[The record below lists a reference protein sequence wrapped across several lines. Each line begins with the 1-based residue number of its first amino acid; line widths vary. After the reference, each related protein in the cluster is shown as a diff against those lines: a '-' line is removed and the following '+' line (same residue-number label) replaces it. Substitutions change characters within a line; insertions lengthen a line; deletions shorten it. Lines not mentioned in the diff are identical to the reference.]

1 MRFRWPEDTAFRRL
15 VLDVE
20 QDGCAHCGRPLH
32 VCDHRIRRIYTLRQ
46 PLELCCRLAHCS
58 GPACPS
64 RPHTLSPAA
73 ELALAL
79 PGWLI
84 GWDVFCF
91 IGHRRFARHW
101 SVPVIRA
108 ELRDSYGIR
117 LSTDAISV
125 YVRRYQG
132 MVAARQ
138 QDAAQLRLA
147 YRDIRSLVLS
157 IDGLQPEKGHETLY
171 AVRELSARRVW
182 FAQALLSSNADEVRR
197 LLARAH
203 EFARSLGKPVRL
215 WLSDKQDAFVKGIA
229 AEFPGVPHRYCAN
242 HFLRDLAKPMLEAD
256 SHAKV
261 QMRKRVRGL
270 REIERGVL
278 GQRGMDVAKV
288 EKPQGVTPAA
298 APQPVSPARAA
309 SRRRPRAAEAALP
322 GHEAVGAA
330 ALPAAASGALGQ
342 ASQVVLDYCAV
353 VRGILNDDQGGPLHP
368 PGLRMAAALAEVR
381 ASLGRNLALNK
392 PGAAHGQLGRLA
404 GCIDRGLAEAKSQQE
419 QVSEQLKEVREVA
432 ATLDGQTGTLRER
445 KRWYERLQ
453 RQYRDK
459 GGEVYGRL
467 AKVLASWGEGL
478 FVGVRGNK
486 GKDLPM
492 DNLDLERW
500 FRAPKG
506 HERRIH
512 GHRHAGVRLVQEGP
526 TLLLVLDA
534 HEAHPEPFTA
544 QELLPYRDAQD
555 PPDQQEAIQ
564 RRKVMRKAR
573 SPKKDNL
580 CSQS

>member
-1 MRFRWPEDTAFRRL
+1 MRFRWPEHTSFRRM

-20 QDGCAHCGRPLH
+20 QDCCARCGCPFY
-32 VCDHRIRRIYTLRQ
+32 VCDHRIHRIYTLRE

-58 GPACPS
+58 DPACPS

-73 ELALAL
+73 ELSLTL

-101 SVPVIRA
+101 SVPIIRA
-108 ELRDSYGIR
+108 ELHDSYGIR
-117 LSTDAISV
+117 LSDDAISASI
-125 YVRRYQG
+125 RRYQN
-132 MVAARQ
+132 MVAAHQ
-138 QDAAQLRLA
+138 QDAALLRLA
-147 YRDIRSLVLS
+147 YRDIRSVVLS
-157 IDGLQPEKGHETLY
+157 IDGLQPEKGHETRY
-171 AVRELSARRVW
+171 AVRELSAGRVW
-182 FAQALLSSNADEVRR
+182 FAEALLSRNSAEVRR
-197 LLARAH
+197 LLARAR
-203 EFARSLGKPVRL
+203 EFAQRLDKPVRL
-215 WLSDKQDAFVKGIA
+215 WVSDKQDAFLKGIK

-270 REIERGVL
+270 RDIERGVL
-278 GQRGMDVAKV
+278 EQRRKVAAKV
-288 EKPQGVTPAA
+288 VKQQRVTPASA
-298 APQPVSPARAA
+298 AP
-309 SRRRPRAAEAALP
+309 LP
-322 GHEAVGAA
+322 GKATAARCRQTGAADAPSTGPEAVGVGANVAA
-330 ALPAAASGALGQ
+330 ATEALGRG
-342 ASQVVLDYCAV
+342 AEVVLDYCAV
-353 VRGILNDDQGGPLHP
+353 VRGILTDDQGGPLHP
-368 PGLRMAAALAEVR
+368 PGLRMAAALTEVR

-392 PGAAHGQLGRLA
+392 PGAAHGRLERLA

-419 QVSEQLKEVREVA
+419 QVNEQWKEVRAVA
-432 ATLDGQTGTLRER
+432 ATLDRQAGTLRER
-445 KRWYERLQ
+445 KRRFEQLR
-453 RQYRDK
+453 RQYRGK
-459 GGEVYGRL
+459 GGAVYGRL

-478 FVGVRGNK
+478 FVGVRGRQA
-486 GKDLPM
+486 KDWPA

-512 GHRHAGVRLVQEGP
+512 GHRHAGVRIVHEGP

-555 PPDQQEAIQ
+555 PPEQLEAIQ

-573 SPKKDNL
+573 SPKNDKP
-580 CSQS
+580 C